1 MVEVISGSIDL
12 FRPRSVAVIGASRE
26 PRKVGH
32 AVLKNIIDSGFQGRI
47 YPVNPKADEVLGIKA
62 YKSVLDIPDSIDLAV
77 IVVPASTALDAVEEC
92 GKKGVKYLIVISAGF
107 KEVGGDGI
115 ERERKLIDIAR
126 RHGMRIV
133 GPNCLGI
140 IDTYTPINASFSA
153 AMPRRGGIAF
163 ISQSGALLTAIL
175 DWSIKRG
182 IGFSR
187 IVSLGNKADLNEA
200 DFIQA
205 VEEDVNTKVVLL
217 YLESIENG
225 RNLIEVASRVSR
237 KKPIVLLKGG
247 VTEAGA
253 RAAMSHTGAMVS
265 SITAL
270 EAGLRK
276 AGILIARSL
285 SELFDYAIAFSN
297 QPVPMNNRIAV
308 VTNAGGPGVI
318 TSDMIVSRGLR
329 LASLSPDTV
338 SNLRSKLPPAAA
350 VYNPVDVLGD
360 AGVDRYSHAIEAVLA
375 DDNVDAL
382 LVILTPQAM
391 TEPIE
396 IAKTVLKLSKR
407 YPNKP
412 IMGVFI
418 GGDMIEEASRVL
430 IENGIPVFDLPER
443 GVAALYGM
451 CRYRENLEYLER
463 IAEKVSFFDVDR
475 ATALSIVNS
484 VRSENRRTL
493 LESEAKDLVKSYGVP
508 VAPTRLAK
516 TEDEAVDIA
525 NKLGYPVVL
534 KIASPDIMHKTD
546 IGGVIT
552 NISSERDVREAFR
565 TIIDR
570 AYRYA
575 PKALIRGVVVQK
587 MVPKGREVIIGV
599 SKDPVFG
606 HIIMFGLGG
615 IYTNI
620 FRDTSFRLAPISVY
634 EAKEMISE
642 TRAYTILRGYRGEE
656 PSDTSSII
664 NILLRV
670 SQLVSDI
677 PDIVEMDINPLFVYG
692 EGMGSLAIDVKVVL
706 S

>member
-1 MVEVISGSIDL
+1 MSLSSVDL
-12 FRPRSVAVIGASRE
+12 FKPRSVAVIGASRE
-26 PRKVGH
+26 PSKVGH
-32 AVLKNIIDSGFQGRI
+32 AVLKNIVNSGFQGKV
-47 YPVNPKADEVLGIKA
+47 YPINPKAEEILGIKS
-62 YKSVLDIPDSIDLAV
+62 YKSVLDVPEDIDMAV
-77 IVVPASTALDAVEEC
+77 IVVPASIALDAAEEC

-107 KEVGGDGI
+107 KEIGGEGI
-115 ERERKLIDIAR
+115 ERERKLVEIAR
-126 RHGMRIV
+126 KYGMRIV

-153 AMPRRGGIAF
+153 TMPRRGSIAF

-187 IVSLGNKADLNEA
+187 IISLGNKADLNEA

-205 VEEDVNTKVVLL
+205 VEEDINTKVVLL
-217 YLESIENG
+217 YLESIEDG
-225 RNLIEVASRVSR
+225 KKFIEVAGGVSR

-253 RAAMSHTGAMVS
+253 RAAMSHTGAMMS
-265 SITAL
+265 STTAL

-276 AGILIARSL
+276 AGVLLARTL
-285 SELFDYAIAFSN
+285 SELFDYAIAFSY
-297 QPVPMNNRIAV
+297 QPIPVNNRIAV

-318 TSDMIVSRGLR
+318 TSDMIISRGLR
-329 LASLSPDTV
+329 LASLTPDTIN
-338 SNLRSKLPPAAA
+338 SLRSKLPPAAA

-360 AGVDRYSHAIEAVLA
+360 ARADRYSYAIETVLN
-375 DDNVDAL
+375 DDNVDGL
-382 LVILTPQAM
+382 IVILSPQAM

-396 IAKTVLKLSKR
+396 TAKAMLRLNKK

-412 IMGVFI
+412 MIGVFI
-418 GGDMIEEASRVL
+418 GGDVVEEASKIL
-430 IENGIPVFDLPER
+430 MENGIPIYDLPER
-443 GVAALYGM
+443 GVIAIYGL
-451 CRYRENLEYLER
+451 CKYRENLEYLEKIVER
-463 IAEKVSFFDVDR
+463 TTFFDIDR
-475 ATALSIVNS
+475 ATALSIIKS
-484 VRSENRRTL
+484 VRNENRKTL
-493 LESEAKDLVKSYGVP
+493 LESEAKDLVKSYGIS
-508 VAPTRLAK
+508 VAPTRLARN
-516 TEDEAVDIA
+516 EDEAVDIA
-525 NKLGYPVVL
+525 SRLGYPVVL
-534 KIASPDIMHKTD
+534 KIASPDIIHKTD
-546 IGGVIT
+546 IGGVIM
-552 NISSERDVREAFR
+552 NINSEREVREAFR

-575 PKALIRGVVVQK
+575 PKASIYGVTIQK
-587 MVPKGREVIIGV
+587 MVPKGTEVIIGT

-620 FRDTSFRLAPISVY
+620 FRDVSFRLTPLSVY
-634 EAKEMISE
+634 EAKEMITE
-642 TRAYTILRGYRGEE
+642 TKAYTLLRGYRGEQ
-656 PSDTSSII
+656 PSDISSII

-670 SQLVSDI
+670 SQLVTEI
-677 PDIVEMDINPLFVYG
+677 PDIVEMDINPLFVYS